1 MERTISAMIGKGSVN
16 HNTRA
21 FTAKN
26 VDKNRSADNVEF
38 CQEDIKQVYHKLF
51 DEARERYNAKQKR
64 KDRMID
70 NYYEKIRR
78 GKQEKLFHEVIFQ
91 IGNKDDMNAKNEEGL
106 LAKRILTEFMDEF
119 QARNPNLYVFSAH
132 LHMDEETPH
141 LHIDFVPY
149 ITGSKRGLDTRVSL
163 KSALAA
169 EGLLAKRILTEFMD
183 EFQARNPNLYVF
195 SAHLHMDEETPHLH
209 IDFVPYITGSKRG
222 LDTRVSL
229 KSALAAEGF
238 TGGTRGATELNQWIA
253 SEKQELATVMER
265 YGVEWLQKG
274 THEKHLSVLE
284 FEKKERAREVAEL
297 DSQKQEISSVV
308 AQLGEE
314 VSVKK
319 QELKNATAEKELAE
333 EATQRAKEER
343 TTAQREKEVLLA
355 GNQDLRME
363 NTRLESRKD
372 RLRMENHDLKQKQ
385 LQLQTDNEELEQRND
400 SLKSDNQVLRQK
412 YNDLQQNNVQLEKQQ
427 NELKSHIEQMVQSE
441 QLLQRDVRK
450 YDEAPEWQLPE
461 PGAFASA
468 KSFRDK
474 VVMPFVNKL
483 KTMIKN
489 LTIQCVRLKEEVI
502 QLRKEKKR
510 LSDDV
515 EFYMG
520 KIKDMSDT
528 TELLQE
534 KADDLERVKRYA
546 GAEQIDTIIRKVK
559 EQERTEQQIRR
570 CDRSYG
576 TR

>member
-38 CQEDIKQVYHKLF
+38 CQEDIKQVYHRLF
-51 DEARERYNAKQKR
+51 DEALERYNAKQKR
-64 KDRMID
+64 KDRVID

-91 IGNKDDMNAKNEEGL
+91 IGNKDDMNAKNE
-106 LAKRILTEFMDEF
+106 D
-119 QARNPNLYVFSAH
+119 
-132 LHMDEETPH
+132 
-141 LHIDFVPY
+141 
-149 ITGSKRGLDTRVSL
+149 
-163 KSALAA
+163 
-169 EGLLAKRILTEFMD
+169 GLLAKRILTEFMD

-284 FEKKERAREVAEL
+284 FEKKERAKEVAEL
-297 DSQKQEISSVV
+297 DSQKREISSVV
-308 AQLGEE
+308 LQLGEA

-319 QELKNATAEKELAE
+319 QELQNVTIEKELAE
-333 EATQRAKEER
+333 EAIQKANEER
-343 TTAQREKEVLLA
+343 TIAQQEKEVLLA
-355 GNQDLRME
+355 GNQNLRME

-450 YDEAPEWQLPE
+450 YDEAPEWQLSE

-474 VVMPFVNKL
+474 VVIPFVNKL
-483 KTMIKN
+483 KSLIKN

-515 EFYMG
+515 EFCKG
-520 KIKDMSDT
+520 KIKNMSDR

-570 CDRSYG
+570 YDKSYG

>member
-51 DEARERYNAKQKR
+51 DEALERYNAKQKR

-91 IGNKDDMNAKNEEGL
+91 IGNKDDMNAKNE
-106 LAKRILTEFMDEF
+106 D
-119 QARNPNLYVFSAH
+119 
-132 LHMDEETPH
+132 
-141 LHIDFVPY
+141 
-149 ITGSKRGLDTRVSL
+149 
-163 KSALAA
+163 
-169 EGLLAKRILTEFMD
+169 GLLAKRILTEFMD

-297 DSQKQEISSVV
+297 DSQKREISSVV

-319 QELKNATAEKELAE
+319 QELQNVTIEKELAE

-343 TTAQREKEVLLA
+343 TTAQQERTTAQQEKEVLLA
-355 GNQDLRME
+355 GNQNLRME

-385 LQLQTDNEELEQRND
+385 LQLQIDNEELEQRNEDLQYKNSKLKNVNDLISADNHTLEQRND
-400 SLKSDNQVLRQK
+400 SLKSDNQALRQK

-483 KTMIKN
+483 KSLIKN
-489 LTIQCVRLKEEVI
+489 LTIQCVRMKEEVL

-510 LSDDV
+510 LSEDV
-515 EFYMG
+515 EFYKG
-520 KIKDMSDT
+520 KIKDMSDM
-528 TELLQE
+528 TELLQK

-546 GAEQIDTIIRKVK
+546 GAEQIDTIVRKVK

-570 CDRSYG
+570 YDRSYG

>member
-1 MERTISAMIGKGSVN
+1 MIGKGSVN

-51 DEARERYNAKQKR
+51 DEAREQYNAKQKR
-64 KDRMID
+64 KDRVID
-70 NYYEKIRR
+70 NYYEKIRK

-91 IGNKDDMNAKNEEGL
+91 IGNKDDMNAKNEDGL

-119 QARNPNLYVFSAH
+119 QARNPNLYIFLAH

-149 ITGSKRGLDTRVSL
+149 I
-163 KSALAA
+163 
-169 EGLLAKRILTEFMD
+169 M
-183 EFQARNPNLYVF
+183 
-195 SAHLHMDEETPHLH
+195 
-209 IDFVPYITGSKRG
+209 GSKRG

-238 TGGTRGATELNQWIA
+238 AGGTRGATELNQWIA
-253 SEKQELATVMER
+253 SEKQEFAAVMER

-284 FEKKERAREVAEL
+284 FEKKERAKEVAEL
-297 DSQKQEISSVV
+297 DSQKQEIASTV
-308 AQLGEE
+308 AQLGKE

-319 QELKNATAEKELAE
+319 QELNDIASEKQIAEAAVQK
-333 EATQRAKEER
+333 AKEESAA
-343 TTAQREKEVLLA
+343 AQQENKTLLA
-355 GNQDLRME
+355 NNQDLRVE
-363 NTRLESRKD
+363 NSRLESRKD

-385 LQLQTDNEELEQRND
+385 LQLRTDNEELEQRHEDLQYTNSELKNVND
-400 SLKSDNQVLRQK
+400 QLSTDNYTLEQRNEALQSDNQALRQK

-427 NELKSHIEQMVQSE
+427 KELKNHIEQIVQSE

-483 KTMIKN
+483 KTLIKN

-515 EFYMG
+515 EFYKG
-520 KIKDMSDT
+520 KIKDMSDR

-546 GAEQIDTIIRKVK
+546 GAEQIDTIIRKVN

-570 CDRSYG
+570 YDRSYG
-576 TR
+576 VR

>member
-38 CQEDIKQVYHKLF
+38 CQEDIKQVYHRLF
-51 DEARERYNAKQKR
+51 DEALERYNAKQKR
-64 KDRMID
+64 KDRVID

-91 IGNKDDMNAKNEEGL
+91 IGNKDDMNAKNE
-106 LAKRILTEFMDEF
+106 D
-119 QARNPNLYVFSAH
+119 
-132 LHMDEETPH
+132 
-141 LHIDFVPY
+141 
-149 ITGSKRGLDTRVSL
+149 
-163 KSALAA
+163 
-169 EGLLAKRILTEFMD
+169 GLLAKRILTEFMD

-284 FEKKERAREVAEL
+284 FEKKERAKEVAEL
-297 DSQKQEISSVV
+297 DSQKREISSVV
-308 AQLGEE
+308 LQLGEA

-319 QELKNATAEKELAE
+319 QELQNVTIEKELAE
-333 EATQRAKEER
+333 EAIQKANEER
-343 TTAQREKEVLLA
+343 TIAQQEKEVLLA
-355 GNQDLRME
+355 GNQNLRME

-450 YDEAPEWQLPE
+450 YDEAPEWQLSE

-483 KTMIKN
+483 KSLIKN

-515 EFYMG
+515 EFCKG
-520 KIKDMSDT
+520 KIKNMSDR

-559 EQERTEQQIRR
+559 EQERTELLKWKLEKRIRM
-570 CDRSYG
+570 
-576 TR
+576 

>member
-38 CQEDIKQVYHKLF
+38 CQEDIKQVYYKLF
-51 DEARERYNAKQKR
+51 DEALERYNAKQKR

-91 IGNKDDMNAKNEEGL
+91 IGNKDDMNAKSE
-106 LAKRILTEFMDEF
+106 D
-119 QARNPNLYVFSAH
+119 
-132 LHMDEETPH
+132 
-141 LHIDFVPY
+141 
-149 ITGSKRGLDTRVSL
+149 
-163 KSALAA
+163 
-169 EGLLAKRILTEFMD
+169 GLLAKRILTEFMD

-297 DSQKQEISSVV
+297 DSQKREISSVV

-319 QELKNATAEKELAE
+319 QELQNVTIEKELAE

-343 TTAQREKEVLLA
+343 TTAQQERTTAQQEKEVLLA
-355 GNQDLRME
+355 GNQNLRME

-385 LQLQTDNEELEQRND
+385 LQLQIDNEELEQRNEDLQYKNSKLKNVNDLISADNHTLEQRND
-400 SLKSDNQVLRQK
+400 SLKSDNQALRQK

-483 KTMIKN
+483 KSLIKN
-489 LTIQCVRLKEEVI
+489 LTIQCVRMKEEVL

-510 LSDDV
+510 LSEDV
-515 EFYMG
+515 EFYKG
-520 KIKDMSDT
+520 KIKDMSDM
-528 TELLQE
+528 TELLQK

-570 CDRSYG
+570 YDRSYG

>member
-26 VDKNRSADNVEF
+26 VDRNRSVDNVEF

-51 DEARERYNAKQKR
+51 DEALERYNAKQKR

-91 IGNKDDMNAKNEEGL
+91 IGNKDDMNAKSEDGL

-119 QARNPNLYVFSAH
+119 QARNPYLYVFSAH

-163 KSALAA
+163 KSAL
-169 EGLLAKRILTEFMD
+169 
-183 EFQARNPNLYVF
+183 V
-195 SAHLHMDEETPHLH
+195 
-209 IDFVPYITGSKRG
+209 
-222 LDTRVSL
+222 
-229 KSALAAEGF
+229 AEGF
-238 TGGTRGATELNQWIA
+238 KGGTRGATELNQWIA
-253 SEKQELATVMER
+253 SEKQELAAVMER
-265 YGVEWLQKG
+265 YDVEWLQKG

-284 FEKKERAREVAEL
+284 FEKKERAKEVAEL
-297 DSQKQEISSVV
+297 DSQKQEIASTV
-308 AQLGEE
+308 AQLGKE

-319 QELKNATAEKELAE
+319 QELNDIASEKQIAEAAVQK
-333 EATQRAKEER
+333 AKEESAA
-343 TTAQREKEVLLA
+343 AQQENKTLLA
-355 GNQDLRME
+355 NNQDLRVE
-363 NTRLESRKD
+363 NSRLESRKD

-385 LQLQTDNEELEQRND
+385 LQLRTDNEELEQRHEDLQYTNSELKNVND
-400 SLKSDNQVLRQK
+400 QLSTDNYTLEQRNEALQSDNQALRQK

-427 NELKSHIEQMVQSE
+427 NELKNYIEQMVQSE

-483 KTMIKN
+483 KTLIKN
-489 LTIQCVRLKEEVI
+489 LTFQCVRLKEEVI

-515 EFYMG
+515 EFYKG
-520 KIKDMSDT
+520 KIKNMSDR

-534 KADDLERVKRYA
+534 KADDLECVKRYV
-546 GAEQIDTIIRKVK
+546 GAEQIDTTIRKVK
-559 EQERTEQQIRR
+559 EQERIEQQIRR
-570 CDRSYG
+570 YDRSYG
-576 TR
+576 AR

>member
-91 IGNKDDMNAKNEEGL
+91 IGNKDDMNAKNE
-106 LAKRILTEFMDEF
+106 
-119 QARNPNLYVFSAH
+119 
-132 LHMDEETPH
+132 
-141 LHIDFVPY
+141 
-149 ITGSKRGLDTRVSL
+149 
-163 KSALAA
+163 

-515 EFYMG
+515 EFYKG
-520 KIKDMSDT
+520 KIRDMSDR

>member
-1 MERTISAMIGKGSVN
+1 MIGKGFVN

-91 IGNKDDMNAKNEEGL
+91 IGNKDDMNAKNEDGL
-106 LAKRILTEFMDEF
+106 LTKRILTEFMDEF
-119 QARNPNLYVFSAH
+119 QARNPNLYVFS
-132 LHMDEETPH
+132 
-141 LHIDFVPY
+141 V
-149 ITGSKRGLDTRVSL
+149 
-163 KSALAA
+163 
-169 EGLLAKRILTEFMD
+169 
-183 EFQARNPNLYVF
+183 
-195 SAHLHMDEETPHLH
+195 HLHMDEETPHLH

-238 TGGTRGATELNQWIA
+238 TGGTRGATELNEWIA

-284 FEKKERAREVAEL
+284 FEKKERVREVVEL
-297 DSQKQEISSVV
+297 DSQKREISSVV

-319 QELKNATAEKELAE
+319 QELKNATTEKELAE
-333 EATQRAKEER
+333 EATQRAKEEG
-343 TTAQREKEVLLA
+343 TVAQQEKEVLLA
-355 GNQDLRME
+355 SNQDLRME
-363 NTRLESRKD
+363 NARLESRKD
-372 RLRMENHDLKQKQ
+372 RLRMDNHDLKQKQ
-385 LQLQTDNEELEQRND
+385 QRLQADNEELEQRHEDLQYTNGELQNVND
-400 SLKSDNQVLRQK
+400 RLSDDNHTLEQRNDALQSDNQALRQQ
-412 YNDLQQNNVQLEKQQ
+412 YNDLQQSNVQLEKQQ
-427 NELKSHIEQMVQSE
+427 KELKSNIEKMVHSE
-441 QLLQRDVRK
+441 EVLQRDVRK
-450 YDEAPEWQLPE
+450 YDEEPEWQLSE
-461 PGAFASA
+461 PGAFTSA
-468 KSFRDK
+468 KAFRDK
-474 VVMPFVNKL
+474 VVLPLVNKL
-483 KTMIKN
+483 KSLVKN
-489 LTIQCVRLKEEVI
+489 LTIQCVRLKEEVL

-515 EFYMG
+515 EFYKG
-520 KIKDMSDT
+520 KIKDMSDR

-570 CDRSYG
+570 YDRSYG